1 MLEQTG
7 QPTMVFIHE
16 NSKKGKKTENTLQ
29 VWTNCIF
36 FGEKIYSLFE
46 IVNVPVHC
54 DVRPQTSVDTGI
66 DFQWQVPPESIR
78 FIVQPWSVVTW
89 PFYYAMLLA
98 IRLSEQSLHTH
109 SPSREETIEQRP
121 SYLTYDYEMELLYE
135 YDLEFC
141 AQIIHPPKQT
151 KT

>member
-7 QPTMVFIHE
+7 QPTMVFTHE

-54 DVRPQTSVDTGI
+54 DFRPQTSVDTGI
-66 DFQWQVPPESIR
+66 DFQ
-78 FIVQPWSVVTW
+78 
-89 PFYYAMLLA
+89 
-98 IRLSEQSLHTH
+98 
-109 SPSREETIEQRP
+109 
-121 SYLTYDYEMELLYE
+121 
-135 YDLEFC
+135 
-141 AQIIHPPKQT
+141 
-151 KT
+151 

>member
-7 QPTMVFIHE
+7 QSTMVFIHE

-54 DVRPQTSVDTGI
+54 DFRPQTSVDTG
-66 DFQWQVPPESIR
+66 DLSSRDHSITQCCLR
-78 FIVQPWSVVTW
+78 FDSLNKVCTHT
-89 PFYYAMLLA
+89 LHLERK
-98 IRLSEQSLHTH
+98 RLN
-109 SPSREETIEQRP
+109 I
-121 SYLTYDYEMELLYE
+121 
-135 YDLEFC
+135 
-141 AQIIHPPKQT
+141 
-151 KT
+151 